1 MAGFEALLPIAI
13 SHLSAPVRKLHL
25 YWGEQNRAEESR
37 PLDEEPTQTVCLDGV
52 GEVYSFLSGVS
63 M

>member
-37 PLDEEPTQTVCLDGV
+37 PLNGEHRQTAWLDGV
-52 GEVYSFLSGVS
+52 GEVYSFFSGVS